1 MTESQEQLLAA
12 ARSHVTEIF
21 TRQVKPELVFHNL
34 EHTEDVVEAC
44 SYMADFYKLEDEDRL
59 VLLLSAWFHD
69 TGYANGEAVGH
80 EERSVQTAK
89 EFLDS
94 QPDVDEEIIQK
105 ISSNIR
111 ATKMPQSPLTQLE
124 KILCDADLYHLAA
137 DDYKARNQ
145 LLRQEQMYLLNTK
158 ISKKDWR
165 RNNITFLEA
174 HKYFTEYGD
183 QKLEPK
189 KQRNLVALNKLSKA
203 DKTKGGKEE
212 EEQEDEKQTG
222 TDEAIFPYI
231 SQPDQ
236 FDLLDEKTKQKN
248 TERGIQTMFRTT
260 SNNHFELSAL
270 ADGKANI
277 MISVN
282 AIIISVVLTVLL
294 VRLPFYPQY
303 IVPTIILMVVCL
315 SAMIFAILATRPSVS
330 SGRFSEDD
338 IRKKQANLLFFGNF
352 HRMKLEEYEW
362 GMNEMLKDREYL
374 YNSMIKD
381 IYFLGVVLARKYRL
395 LRVAYTIFMWGL
407 IATVIA
413 FAAASLAGDFIV
425 TNNPTVIDY

>member
-1 MTESQEQLLAA
+1 MSETQEQLLAT
-12 ARSHVTEIF
+12 ARNYVTEIF
-21 TRQVKPELVFHNL
+21 TKQVKTEFVFHNL

-44 SYMADFYKLEDEDRL
+44 SYMADHFELSDDDRFT
-59 VLLLSAWFHD
+59 VLLAAWFHD
-69 TGYANGEAVGH
+69 TGYASGEAAGH
-80 EERSVQTAK
+80 EERSVSTVTN
-89 EFLDS
+89 FLT
-94 QPDVDEEIIQK
+94 QQGQEEDLIEK
-105 ISSNIR
+105 VASCIR
-111 ATKMPQSPLTQLE
+111 ATKMPQSPLTLLE

-145 LLRQEQMYLLNTK
+145 LLRQEQMYLLKTK
-158 ISKKDWR
+158 IAKKDWR
-165 RNNITFLEA
+165 RNNIQFLES
-174 HKYFTEYGD
+174 HKYFTDYG
-183 QKLEPK
+183 QQRLEPK
-189 KQRNLVALNKLSKA
+189 KLRNLLTL
-203 DKTKGGKEE
+203 TKGKQTADQ
-212 EEQEDEKQTG
+212 EQEVAVTE
-222 TDEAIFPYI
+222 ENIFPYV
-231 SQPDQ
+231 SEPDR
-236 FDLLDEKTKQKN
+236 FDALDEKTKQKN

-303 IVPTIILMVVCL
+303 IVPTIILIVVCL
-315 SAMIFAILATRPSVS
+315 AAMIFAILATRPSIN

-338 IRKKQANLLFFGNF
+338 IRKKRANLLFFGNF
-352 HRMKLEEYEW
+352 HKMKLEEYEW

-395 LRVAYTIFMWGL
+395 LRIAYTIFMWGL
-407 IATVIA
+407 IAAVIA
-413 FAAASLAGDFIV
+413 FTVAAVMGDFIA
-425 TNNPTVIDY
+425 TNNPIIDY